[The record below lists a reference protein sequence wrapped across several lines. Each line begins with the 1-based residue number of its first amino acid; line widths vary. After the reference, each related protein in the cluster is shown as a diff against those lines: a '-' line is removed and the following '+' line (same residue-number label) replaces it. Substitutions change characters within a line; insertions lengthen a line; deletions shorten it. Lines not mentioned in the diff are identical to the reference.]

1 MSLQLWLLY
10 FPVLLVLSAAPGPNM
25 LLAFQHGSLYGVKK
39 TMMTLAGLSTGLF
52 ILIALSLSG
61 VAALSAKYPLA
72 FELFKVFGAGYLIYL
87 GWQSWHQDHQG
98 KMMASADT
106 PAYIVPVPKRMYRLG
121 LAVSLSNPKAIIF
134 FAAFLPKFI
143 NHEAPLMAQYGVLL
157 LTFFVVET
165 TWQLVY
171 ASSGKALS
179 AWLLRGRRW
188 QWFNR
193 ACAVLFTLVGS
204 TILWD
209 VLHKWIDI

>member
-10 FPVLLVLSAAPGPNM
+10 FPILIVLSAAPGPNM

-39 TMMTLAGLSTGLF
+39 TLMTLAGLSTGLF
-52 ILIALSLSG
+52 ILIVLSLSG
-61 VAALSAKYPLA
+61 VAALSAQYPMV
-72 FELFKVFGAGYLIYL
+72 FELFKVFGAVYLIYL
-87 GWQSWHQDHQG
+87 GWQSWHQGRLNLDP
-98 KMMASADT
+98 SV
-106 PAYIVPVPKRMYRLG
+106 PAHIVAVPQRMYRLG

-143 NHEAPLMAQYGVLL
+143 HHDAPLMAQYGVLL

-165 TWQLVY
+165 AWQLAY
-171 ASSGKALS
+171 ASSGKVLS
-179 AWLLRGRRW
+179 AWLLQGRRW

-193 ACAVLFTLVGS
+193 ACALLFALVGA

-209 VLHKWIDI
+209 VAHKGMGL

>member
-10 FPVLLVLSAAPGPNM
+10 FPILIVLSAAPGPNM

-39 TMMTLAGLSTGLF
+39 TLMTLAGLSTGLF
-52 ILIALSLSG
+52 ILITLSLSG
-61 VAALSAKYPLA
+61 VAALSAEYPMA
-72 FELFKVFGAGYLIYL
+72 FELFKVFGAVYLMYL
-87 GWQSWHQDHQG
+87 GWQSWHQGQVN
-98 KMMASADT
+98 MTAT
-106 PAYIVPVPKRMYRLG
+106 TEVYIVPVPKRMYRLG

-143 NHEAPLMAQYGVLL
+143 NHDVPLMAQYVVLL

-179 AWLLRGRRW
+179 AWLLKGQRW

-193 ACAVLFTLVGS
+193 ACAVLFTLVGC
-204 TILWD
+204 TIVWD
-209 VLHKWIDI
+209 VLHKWIGT

>member
-10 FPVLLVLSAAPGPNM
+10 FPILIVLSAAPGPNM

-39 TMMTLAGLSTGLF
+39 TLMTLAGLSTGLF

-61 VAALSAKYPLA
+61 VAALSAEYPLA
-72 FELFKVFGAGYLIYL
+72 FELFKALGAIYLLYL
-87 GWQSWHQDHQG
+87 GWQSWHQGQVN
-98 KMMASADT
+98 MST
-106 PAYIVPVPKRMYRLG
+106 EPQAYIVPVPKRMYRLG

-143 NHEAPLMAQYGVLL
+143 NHDAPLMAQYSVLL
-157 LTFFVVET
+157 LTFFIVET

-193 ACAVLFTLVGS
+193 ACALLFALVGC

-209 VLHKWIDI
+209 VLHKWMGS

>member
-10 FPVLLVLSAAPGPNM
+10 FPILIVLSAAPGPNM
-25 LLAFQHGSLYGVKK
+25 LLAFQHGSLYGVRK
-39 TMMTLAGLSTGLF
+39 TLMTLAGLSTGLF

-61 VAALSAKYPLA
+61 VAALSAKYPMA
-72 FELFKVFGAGYLIYL
+72 FELFKVFGACYLVYL
-87 GWQSWHQDHQG
+87 GWQNWHQGQVNL
-98 KMMASADT
+98 SAQT
-106 PAYIVPVPKRMYRLG
+106 EGYIVPVPKRMYRLG

-143 NHEAPLMAQYGVLL
+143 NHDAPLMAQYVVLL

-165 TWQLVY
+165 TWQLLY

-193 ACAVLFTLVGS
+193 ACAVLFTLVGC

-209 VLHKWIDI
+209 VLHKWIVS